1 VSVDCTVTVAR
12 LRIVTE
18 GVGRMVLMSRDLM
31 DVVVVRRVG
40 VGRVNIDVLNC
51 VLVVRA

>member
-1 VSVDCTVTVAR
+1 LYCYGSEIEDFD
-12 LRIVTE
+12 E
-18 GVGRMVLMSRDLM
+18 GSGEDGVMRRVLM

-40 VGRVNIDVLNC
+40 VGRVSVDVLNC